1 MLMTVFRDTGP
12 YSARNSSKGA
22 LIAEAGRV
30 IERLRSG
37 LSLDELRA
45 RALDGDL
52 FPQRARA
59 TRKRIW
65 VLLHYRYL
73 SQPDWVLSALQSA
86 YGEGAHSQE
95 FVSFLYLHYALRD
108 HLTYD
113 FVTEIL
119 WDRWGNQQRS
129 VVREDV
135 LSLLDQAAGAQ
146 PQIQRWTESTHL
158 RLAGSILTA
167 LRDFGVLEGK
177 QKKTLVR
184 PMLPLSAA
192 EHLLRILTAE
202 GLRGSQVLRDSSWRL
217 FFREENDVAHILSL
231 LAQERRIHFERV
243 GSTVVLDTPQE
254 WKRME

>member
-1 MLMTVFRDTGP
+1 MTIFRDTGP

-22 LIAEAGRV
+22 LIAEAGKV
-30 IERLRSG
+30 IKGLRSG

-52 FPQRARA
+52 FSQRARA

-65 VLLHYRYL
+65 ALLYFRYL

-95 FVSFLYLHYALRD
+95 FISLLYLHYALRD
-108 HLTYD
+108 RLTYA

-119 WDRWGNQQRS
+119 WEQWGNQQRS

-135 LSLLDQAAGAQ
+135 LSLLDQASETQ
-146 PQIQRWTESTHL
+146 PQIQRWAESTRL
-158 RLAGSILTA
+158 KLAGSILTA
-167 LRDFGVLEGK
+167 LRDFGVLEGR
-177 QKKTLVR
+177 QKKTLIQ
-184 PMLPLSAA
+184 PTLPLPTA

-202 GLRGSQVLRDSSWRL
+202 GLRGSEILRDFSWRL
-217 FFREENDVAHILSL
+217 IFCEENDVAHVLSQ

-243 GSTVVLDTPQE
+243 GSTVVLDTPDE
-254 WKRME
+254 WSVVQ

>member
-1 MLMTVFRDTGP
+1 MTVLRDTGP

-22 LIAEAGRV
+22 LIPEAGKV
-30 IERLRSG
+30 IEGLRSG

-45 RALDGDL
+45 RAMGGDL

-73 SQPDWVLSALQSA
+73 SQPDWVLSTLQSA
-86 YGEGAHSQE
+86 CSKGIHSEE
-95 FVSFLYLHYALRD
+95 FISSLYLHYALRD
-108 HLTYD
+108 RLTYD

-119 WDRWGNQQRS
+119 WDRWANHQLS
-129 VVREDV
+129 VSREDI
-135 LSLLDQAAGAQ
+135 LFLLDRVSETQ
-146 PQIQRWTESTHL
+146 PQIQRWTETTHL
-158 RLAGSILTA
+158 RLAGSILAA
-167 LRDFGVLEGK
+167 LRDFGVLEGR
-177 QKKTLVR
+177 QKKILVR
-184 PMLPLSAA
+184 PTLPLPTA

-202 GLRGSQVLRDSSWRL
+202 GLRGSEVLRDSSWRL
-217 FFREENDVAHILSL
+217 FLREENDVAHILSQ

-254 WKRME
+254 WK